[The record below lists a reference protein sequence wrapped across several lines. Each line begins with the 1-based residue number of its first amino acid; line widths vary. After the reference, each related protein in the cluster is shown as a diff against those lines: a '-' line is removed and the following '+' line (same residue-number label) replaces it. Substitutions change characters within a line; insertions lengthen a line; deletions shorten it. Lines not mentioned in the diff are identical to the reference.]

1 MFQIGLG
8 YDVHKLV
15 PNKKLILGGVEIPFR
30 LGLLGHSDADCLI
43 HAIIDSILGAI
54 NKGDIGQIFPD
65 SDQKYK
71 NISSLK
77 LLAYTNKILSETNFL
92 INNIDSNIIMQEP
105 KLNKYISDMKK
116 NIAECLKIKQEKISI
131 KATTEEGL
139 GFTGKNLG
147 VACQAIC
154 LIQKQ

>member
-77 LLAYTNKILSETNFL
+77 LLAHTNKILSETNFL

>member
-77 LLAYTNKILSETNFL
+77 LLAHTNKILSETNFL
-92 INNIDSNIIMQEP
+92 INNIDSNISMQEP

>member
-54 NKGDIGQIFPD
+54 NKRDIGQIFPD